1 MSKELKVHYYLRHKE
16 VKNDGTTPIMG
27 RITIGKS
34 MVQFSAKCSV
44 QVSLWDTKS
53 ARATGKVRQH
63 RTESG
68 T

>member
-34 MVQFSAKCSV
+34 MVQFSAK
-44 QVSLWDTKS
+44 
-53 ARATGKVRQH
+53 
-63 RTESG
+63 
-68 T
+68 